1 MVVDSRML
9 PEGFPRGRGRLCR
22 RDRNG
27 YRGQCV
33 IRTYVERM
41 ADITIGVAP
50 CVGLCTTR
58 GLWNSATGG
67 GRPGDQPAAAAGAEP
82 LLDEPLLDE
91 SLLDDEESEP
101 GDVDDPEED
110 SEEPFEPLS
119 DLPLS
124 DLPLSDLLDSSVD
137 SDWTEP
143 VRLSVR

>member
-1 MVVDSRML
+1 MHNTRVVES
-9 PEGFPRGRGRLCR
+9 
-22 RDRNG
+22 G
-27 YRGQCV
+27 YRK
-33 IRTYVERM
+33 RKTE
-41 ADITIGVAP
+41 
-50 CVGLCTTR
+50 
-58 GLWNSATGG
+58 
-67 GRPGDQPAAAAGAEP
+67 DQPAAAAGAES

-101 GDVDDPEED
+101 EDVDDPEED

-124 DLPLSDLLDSSVD
+124 DLLDSSAD